1 MNSINIDKINIKDII
16 PAEYNPRL
24 ISEEDYEK
32 LQNSMSEFGVV
43 DPIIINLNNNRIIG
57 GHQRYDVLLDKH
69 YEDNNFFDELY
80 LMKLGDIGWVFTDTD
95 LQIKS
100 DDHEKALNLALNKI
114 SGEWDYGKLNPLLDD
129 LSLKGFDLHLTGFNN
144 LELHEINLKDDLSN
158 FNESDFNKYVDDLQE
173 KEAQKEEEKAEEDMV
188 TCPECGCKF

>member
-1 MNSINIDKINIKDII
+1 MNSIKIDKINIKDII